1 MRNQK
6 PVENE
11 TLSGENDKI
20 KNLAIKP
27 WIKLKLF
34 LRKLYRQMIFDS
46 KANFK
51 WNIVDRQLNISWTP
65 KIIHFHKT
73 SQNTPIKSVSKQ
85 R

>member
-34 LRKLYRQMIFDS
+34 LRKIYRQMIA
-46 KANFK
+46 K
-51 WNIVDRQLNISWTP
+51 QTLNEISLTDNEYFMNNP
-65 KIIHFHKT
+65 KNNPLHKT